1 MNQDL
6 TPEQIKVVEKVEK
19 LLALASRKKG
29 NEAEAA
35 VAAAKAQ
42 QMLLAHNIDMAM
54 VEQASGGSGRRED
67 VKHKG
72 GVYLYQRDLWR
83 AVSELNF
90 CLYFTSRR
98 WQHRIAKR
106 KSTWEGGSSW
116 EEKVW
121 SIAYQHRVVGRTVNT
136 ALTRSMAGYLE
147 QAIERIVMERL
158 GNDNTQ
164 RFSRWA
170 VSYRKGAAARII
182 EKVQDRRAEIEA
194 EEARKARE
202 AEHAAAREGVSTATT
217 LTIADVRKSER
228 DANMDHI
235 HGEGWSARQ
244 REERRL
250 AAIEAA
256 RVEAEYA
263 AWAAANPEEA
273 RKEEAKRQAESD
285 RYWAR
290 RSGRG
295 GRAKQSDN
303 VDSSAYW
310 AGYDAAEKIG
320 IDPQTT
326 GGSSSAPRLS

>member
-6 TPEQIKVVEKVEK
+6 TPEQIKIVEKVEK
-19 LLALASRKKG
+19 LLALANRKKG

-42 QMLLAHNIDMAM
+42 EMLAAYNIDMAM
-54 VEQASGGSGRRED
+54 VEQSSGTSGRRED

-83 AVSELNF
+83 AVAELNF
-90 CLYFTSRR
+90 CLYWTSRKWVSR
-98 WQHRIAKR
+98 EVNR
-106 KSTWEGGSSW
+106 KNYWG
-116 EEKVW
+116 EKTKETVW
-121 SIAYQHRVVGRTVNT
+121 SIQYQHRVVGRTVNIT
-136 ALTRSMAGYLE
+136 LTKSMAAYLE

-158 GNDNTQ
+158 GDDNTQ

-182 EKVQDRRAEIEA
+182 EKVQDRRDEIEA

-202 AEHAAAREGVSTATT
+202 AQHAAERAGISTATT

-228 DANMDHI
+228 DANMDLI

-250 AAIEAA
+250 AAIAAAEAEAA
-256 RVEAEYA
+256 YA
-263 AWAAANPEEA
+263 KWAAENPEEA
-273 RKEEAKRQAESD
+273 RKEEEKRRKESEA
-285 RYWAR
+285 YWAR
-290 RSGRG
+290 RRGRG
-295 GRAKQSDN
+295 GRTTSDN

-310 AGYDAAEKIG
+310 AGYDAAAKIG
-320 IDPQTT
+320 IDPQTS
-326 GGSSSAPRLS
+326 GGSSAPRLK

>member
-19 LLALASRKKG
+19 LLALANRKKG

-35 VAAAKAQ
+35 SAAAKAQ

-72 GVYLYQRDLWR
+72 GTYLYQRDLWR
-83 AVSELNF
+83 AVAELNF
-90 CLYFTSRR
+90 CLYWTSQK
-98 WQHRIAKR
+98 WASR
-106 KSTWEGGSSW
+106 KAMRKNYWG
-116 EEKVW
+116 EKVEETVW
-121 SIAYQHRVVGRTVNT
+121 HIQHQHRVVGRTVNVT
-136 ALTRSMAGYLE
+136 LTKTMAGYLE

-158 GNDNTQ
+158 GDDNTQ

-182 EKVQDRRAEIEA
+182 EKVQDRRDELEA
-194 EEARKARE
+194 EEARKVRE
-202 AEHAAAREGVSTATT
+202 AQHAAERAGVSTATT

-250 AAIEAA
+250 AAIAAAEA
-256 RVEAEYA
+256 EAEYA
-263 AWAAANPEEA
+263 KWAAANPEEA
-273 RKEEAKRQAESD
+273 RKEEKKRQAESD

-290 RSGRG
+290 RTGRG
-295 GRAKQSDN
+295 RRSTANDN

-326 GGSSSAPRLS
+326 GGTSSTPRLK